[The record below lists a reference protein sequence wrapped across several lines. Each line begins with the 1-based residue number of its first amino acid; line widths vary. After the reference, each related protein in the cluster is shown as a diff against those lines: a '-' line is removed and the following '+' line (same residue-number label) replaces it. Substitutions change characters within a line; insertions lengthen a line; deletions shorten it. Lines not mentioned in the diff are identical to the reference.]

1 MKKSFVLLSLSLL
14 CLCSCAP
21 TPNKE
26 SKQDN
31 SSKQDVPSQVV
42 EDKPINVFV
51 LAGQSNMEGNTQFD
65 DGEGKHYLQDAFDEM
80 DIDESVDD
88 LKEVGIPEVQTSYYI
103 GPAFN
108 PSNRH
113 GSNEEDNIAGKFLP
127 TVLGMG
133 AGDVKDQFGPEVGAA
148 YALRDYASEDE
159 PIYFVKAAYGG
170 SSITS
175 NWNIN
180 SESGLYQS
188 HLVKFLQ
195 NNLKLIEEETGEKP
209 VVKGLLWHQG
219 ENDAS
224 NGSTYKANL
233 SALVSK
239 FREDFAEY
247 APDEDGENIAFID
260 CYIFDKGDSDSD
272 RLPSNVN
279 VGQMKVLNNA
289 KKEFA
294 EEGDMNF
301 VVNSSWQYE
310 GGLKLQ
316 VNENSSGVDHGGV
329 GGQHYWA
336 GDMFK
341 LGMAYADIIIE
352 NDLLD

>member
-1 MKKSFVLLSLSLL
+1 MKKALVLLSLPLL
-14 CLCSCAP
+14 CLCSCGQ
-21 TPNKE
+21 KE
-26 SKQDN
+26 QK
-31 SSKQDVPSQVV
+31 K
-42 EDKPINVFV
+42 ERPINVFV

-65 DGEGKHYLQDAFDEM
+65 DGDGKHYLQDALDEM
-80 DIDESVDD
+80 NIDESVDN
-88 LKEVGIPEVQTSYYI
+88 LKQGIPEVQTSYFV

-108 PSNRH
+108 QNEVH
-113 GSNEEDNIAGKFLP
+113 GSNEEDIIAGKFLP
-127 TVLGMG
+127 TKLGMG
-133 AGDVKDQFGPEVGAA
+133 AGSNHDQFGPEVGAA
-148 YALRDYASEDE
+148 YVLKDEASEDE
-159 PIYFVKAAYGG
+159 PIYFVKAAFGG

-180 SESGLYQS
+180 SESGLYQNR
-188 HLVKFLQ
+188 LVKFLN
-195 NNLKLIEEETGEKP
+195 NNLQTIEQQTGKKP

-219 ENDAS
+219 ENDANS
-224 NGSTYKANL
+224 GSTYKSNL

-239 FREDFAEY
+239 FRTDFASY
-247 APDEDGENIAFID
+247 APEEDGNNIAFID
-260 CYIFDKGDSDSD
+260 CYIFDKGDSDSAS
-272 RLPSNVN
+272 LPSGVN
-279 VGQMKVLNNA
+279 VGQIKVLNEA

-310 GGLKLQ
+310 DGLKLQ

-341 LGMAYADIIIE
+341 LGMAYADIIVE

>member
-1 MKKSFVLLSLSLL
+1 MKKQVVLIALPLL
-14 CLCSCAP
+14 CLCSCGRG
-21 TPNKE
+21 NNNQE
-26 SKQDN
+26 SIPEQPVDR
-31 SSKQDVPSQVV
+31 
-42 EDKPINVFV
+42 PINVFV

-65 DGEGKHYLQDAFDEM
+65 DGEGKHYLQDAFGEM
-80 DIDESVDD
+80 GIDESVDD
-88 LKEVGIPEVQTSYYI
+88 LKNIGIPEVQPSYYI

-113 GSNEEDNIAGKFLP
+113 GSNEENNIAGKFLP

-133 AGDVKDQFGPEVGAA
+133 AGDVKDQFGPEVGAS
-148 YALRDYASEDE
+148 YVLKEYASEDE

-219 ENDAS
+219 ENDAR
-224 NGSTYKANL
+224 NGSTYKENL

-239 FREDFAEY
+239 FRNDFADY
-247 APDEDGENIAFID
+247 APEQDGKNIAFID
-260 CYIFDKGDSDSD
+260 CYIFDKGDSDSAS
-272 RLPSNVN
+272 LPSGVN
-279 VGQMKVLNNA
+279 VGQIKVLNNA
-289 KKEFA
+289 KKEFS
-294 EEGDMNF
+294 EESDMNF
-301 VVNSSWQYE
+301 VINSSWQYE

-316 VNENSSGVDHGGV
+316 VNEVSSGVDHGAV

-336 GDMFK
+336 RDIFR
-341 LGMAYADIIIE
+341 LGMAYADIIVE
-352 NDLLD
+352 NNLLD

>member
-1 MKKSFVLLSLSLL
+1 MKKVVILIALPLL
-14 CLCSCAP
+14 CLCSC
-21 TPNKE
+21 NKT
-26 SKQDN
+26 N
-31 SSKQDVPSQVV
+31 SEEKSIVPPEPV
-42 EDKPINVFV
+42 DKPINVFV

-80 DIDESVDD
+80 GIDESVDD
-88 LKEVGIPEVQTSYYI
+88 LKNEGIPEVQTSYYI

-113 GSNEEDNIAGKFLP
+113 GSNEENNIAGKFLP

-148 YALRDYASEDE
+148 YVLKEYASEDE

-170 SSITS
+170 SSITG

-188 HLVKFLQ
+188 HLVKFLN
-195 NNLKLIEEETGEKP
+195 NNLKLIEDETGKKP
-209 VVKGLLWHQG
+209 VVK
-219 ENDAS
+219 
-224 NGSTYKANL
+224 GSTYKANL

-239 FREDFAEY
+239 FRTDFAEY

-260 CYIFDKGDSDSD
+260 CYIFDKGDSDSAQ
-272 RLPSNVN
+272 LPSNVN
-279 VGQMKVLNNA
+279 VGTIKVLNNA
-289 KKEFA
+289 KKEFS
-294 EEGDMNF
+294 EESDMNF
-301 VVNSSWQYE
+301 IVNSSWQYE

-316 VNENSSGVDHGGV
+316 VNESASGVDHGAV

-341 LGMAYADIIIE
+341 LGMAYADIIVD
-352 NDLLD
+352 NNLLE

>member
-1 MKKSFVLLSLSLL
+1 MKNRLLLIALPFL
-14 CLCSCAP
+14 CLCACNNKNNKS
-21 TPNKE
+21 TPKA
-26 SKQDN
+26 
-31 SSKQDVPSQVV
+31 
-42 EDKPINVFV
+42 DKPINVFV

-65 DGEGKHYLQDAFDEM
+65 DGDGKHYLQDAFDEM
-80 DIDESVDD
+80 DIDESVKN

-103 GPAFN
+103 GPAFS

-148 YALRDYASEDE
+148 YVLKEYASEDE

-188 HLVKFLQ
+188 HLVKFLN
-195 NNLKLIEEETGEKP
+195 NNLKLIEDATGEKP

-224 NGSTYKANL
+224 SGSTYKQNL
-233 SALVSK
+233 SNLVSK
-239 FREDFAEY
+239 FREDFASY
-247 APDEDGENIAFID
+247 APSEDGDNIAFID
-260 CYIFDKGDSDSD
+260 CYIFDKGDSDSAS
-272 RLPSNVN
+272 LPSGVN

-289 KKEFA
+289 KKEFS
-294 EEGDMNF
+294 EESDMNF
-301 VVNSSWQYE
+301 IINSSWQYE

-341 LGMAYADIIIE
+341 LGMEYANIIVE

>member
-1 MKKSFVLLSLSLL
+1 MKKAVILIALPLL
-14 CLCSCAP
+14 CLCSCGQAQGSKEESIAP
-21 TPNKE
+21 
-26 SKQDN
+26 
-31 SSKQDVPSQVV
+31 VPV
-42 EDKPINVFV
+42 DRPINVFV

-80 DIDESVDD
+80 GIDESVDD
-88 LKEVGIPEVQTSYYI
+88 LKNEGIPEVQTSYYI

-113 GSNEEDNIAGKFLP
+113 GSNEENNIAGKFLP

-148 YALRDYASEDE
+148 YVLKEYASEDE

-219 ENDAS
+219 ENDANS
-224 NGSTYKANL
+224 GTTYKENL

-239 FREDFAEY
+239 FRSDFAEY

-260 CYIFDKGDSDSD
+260 CYIFDKGDNDSAS
-272 RLPSNVN
+272 LPSGVN

-289 KKEFA
+289 KKEFS
-294 EEGDMNF
+294 EESDMNF
-301 VVNSSWQYE
+301 IVNSSWQYE

-316 VNENSSGVDHGGV
+316 VNESASGVDHGAV

-341 LGMAYADIIIE
+341 LGMAYADIIVD

>member
-1 MKKSFVLLSLSLL
+1 MKKQLVLIALPLL
-14 CLCSCAP
+14 CLCSCGQAQSSK
-21 TPNKE
+21 KE
-26 SKQDN
+26 SIPPEP
-31 SSKQDVPSQVV
+31 V
-42 EDKPINVFV
+42 DKPINVFV

-65 DGEGKHYLQDAFDEM
+65 DGEGKHYLQDAFDKM
-80 DIDESVDD
+80 GIDESVDD
-88 LKEVGIPEVQTSYYI
+88 LKNEGIPEVQTSYYI

-113 GSNEEDNIAGKFLP
+113 GSNEENNIAGKFLP

-148 YALRDYASEDE
+148 YVLRDYASEDE

-219 ENDAS
+219 ENDAR
-224 NGSTYKANL
+224 NGSTYKE
-233 SALVSK
+233 S
-239 FREDFAEY
+239 
-247 APDEDGENIAFID
+247 FI
-260 CYIFDKGDSDSD
+260 
-272 RLPSNVN
+272 
-279 VGQMKVLNNA
+279 
-289 KKEFA
+289 
-294 EEGDMNF
+294 
-301 VVNSSWQYE
+301 
-310 GGLKLQ
+310 
-316 VNENSSGVDHGGV
+316 
-329 GGQHYWA
+329 
-336 GDMFK
+336 
-341 LGMAYADIIIE
+341 
-352 NDLLD
+352 

>member
-1 MKKSFVLLSLSLL
+1 MKKLLVLISLPIF
-14 CLCSCAP
+14 CLCSCSRQQQEP
-21 TPNKE
+21 KE
-26 SKQDN
+26 
-31 SSKQDVPSQVV
+31 
-42 EDKPINVFV
+42 KPINVFV

-65 DGEGKHYLQDAFDEM
+65 DGDGKHYLQDGLAELN
-80 DIDESVDD
+80 IDESVDN
-88 LKEVGIPEVQTSYYI
+88 LKQGIPEVQTSYYI
-103 GPAFN
+103 GPAFD
-108 PSNRH
+108 PSDRH

-133 AGDVKDQFGPEVGAA
+133 AGDIKDQFGPEVGAA
-148 YALRDYASEDE
+148 YVLKDYASEDG

-188 HLVKFLQ
+188 HLVKFLN

-219 ENDAS
+219 ENDVR
-224 NGSTYKANL
+224 NGSSTYKANL

-239 FREDFAEY
+239 FRADFAEY

-260 CYIFDKGDSDSD
+260 CYIFDKGDSDSAS
-272 RLPSNVN
+272 LPSGVN

-316 VNENSSGVDHGGV
+316 VNESASGVDHGGV

-336 GDMFK
+336 GDLFK
-341 LGMAYADIIIE
+341 LGMEYANIIVE
-352 NDLLD
+352 NNLLD

>member
-1 MKKSFVLLSLSLL
+1 MKSKTTLSLL
-14 CLCSCAP
+14 PLFCLCACSHN
-21 TPNKE
+21 T
-26 SKQDN
+26 
-31 SSKQDVPSQVV
+31 SSKPSSVEPPVV
-42 EDKPINVFV
+42 EDKPISVFV

-80 DIDESVDD
+80 GIDESVDD
-88 LKEVGIPEVQTSYYI
+88 LKNVGIPEVQTSYYI

-113 GSNEEDNIAGKFLP
+113 GSNEENNIAGKFLP
-127 TVLGMG
+127 TALGMG

-148 YALRDYASEDE
+148 YVLKEYANEDE

-219 ENDAS
+219 ENDAR
-224 NGSTYKANL
+224 NGSTYKENL

-239 FREDFAEY
+239 FRSDFADY
-247 APDEDGENIAFID
+247 APEEDGDNIAFID
-260 CYIFDKGDSDSD
+260 CYIFDKGDSDSAS
-272 RLPSNVN
+272 LPSGVN
-279 VGQMKVLNNA
+279 VGQIKVLNDA

-341 LGMAYADIIIE
+341 LGMAYADIIID
-352 NDLLD
+352 NNLLD

>member
-1 MKKSFVLLSLSLL
+1 MKKQIILIALPLF
-14 CLCSCAP
+14 CLCSCGKAKDSE
-21 TPNKE
+21 KE
-26 SKQDN
+26 SIPPIP
-31 SSKQDVPSQVV
+31 V
-42 EDKPINVFV
+42 DKPINVFV

-65 DGEGKHYLQDAFDEM
+65 DGHAYLADALDEM
-80 DIDESVDD
+80 GIYDADD
-88 LKEVGIPEVQTSYYI
+88 CYTGIPEVQTSYYI

-148 YALRDYASEDE
+148 YILRDYASEDE

-219 ENDAS
+219 ENDAR
-224 NGSTYKANL
+224 NGATYKDKL

-260 CYIFDKGDSDSD
+260 CYIFDKGDNDSAS
-272 RLPSNVN
+272 LPSGVN
-279 VGQMKVLNNA
+279 VGQIKVLNNA
-289 KKEFA
+289 KKEFS
-294 EEGDMNF
+294 EESDMNF

-316 VNENSSGVDHGGV
+316 VNENASGVDHGAV

-341 LGMAYADIIIE
+341 LGMAYADIILE

>member
-1 MKKSFVLLSLSLL
+1 MKRNTVLFMLPLL
-14 CLCSCAP
+14 CLVACSNN
-21 TPNKE
+21 TSKSKE
-26 SKQDN
+26 EQK
-31 SSKQDVPSQVV
+31 SSVNDASPIQ

-65 DGEGKHYLQDAFDEM
+65 DGEGKHYLQDALDEM
-80 DIDESVDD
+80 GIDENVYD
-88 LKEVGIPEVQTSYYI
+88 LKENGFPEVQTSYYI

-127 TVLGMG
+127 TKLGMG

-148 YALRDYASEDE
+148 YVLKEYASADE

-175 NWNIN
+175 NWNVN

-188 HLVKFLQ
+188 HLVKFLK
-195 NNLKLIEEETGEKP
+195 NNLKLIEDETGEKP

-224 NGSTYKANL
+224 SGSTYKANL

-239 FREDFAEY
+239 FRTDFAEY

-260 CYIFDKGDSDSD
+260 CYIFDKGDSDSAS
-272 RLPSNVN
+272 LPSGVN

-341 LGMAYADIIIE
+341 LGMAYADIIVD

>member
-1 MKKSFVLLSLSLL
+1 MKKVVILIALPLL
-14 CLCSCAP
+14 CLCSC
-21 TPNKE
+21 NKT
-26 SKQDN
+26 N
-31 SSKQDVPSQVV
+31 SEEKSIVPPEPV
-42 EDKPINVFV
+42 DKPINVFV

-80 DIDESVDD
+80 GIDESVDD
-88 LKEVGIPEVQTSYYI
+88 LKNEGIPEVQTSYYI

-113 GSNEEDNIAGKFLP
+113 GSNEENNIAGKFLP

-148 YALRDYASEDE
+148 YVLKEYASEDE

-219 ENDAS
+219 ENDANS
-224 NGSTYKANL
+224 GTTYKENL

-239 FREDFAEY
+239 FRSDFAEY
-247 APDEDGENIAFID
+247 APDEDGANIAFID
-260 CYIFDKGDSDSD
+260 CYIFDKGDNDSAS
-272 RLPSNVN
+272 LPSGVN

-289 KKEFA
+289 KKEFS

-301 VVNSSWQYE
+301 IVNSSWQYE

-316 VNENSSGVDHGGV
+316 VNENSSGVDHGAV

-341 LGMAYADIIIE
+341 LGMAYADIIVD